1 MPDCWIFL
9 LKRRSALSKVSFSP
23 TRISANAGITS
34 SALGSSGPRRRRAS
48 VGARVLGGARMRVT
62 GLAECSPGEAPL
74 ATAATGNPMYAP
86 AHAGNVREQRYVA
99 GGIPIAEPGGVVH
112 DASVTRS

>member
-34 SALGSSGPRRRRAS
+34 SALGSSGSRHRRAS
-48 VGARVLGGARMRVT
+48 VGARVLGDARERDLRARRSVSPVRSHLQTPAEREANAEAEADSIARSSRV
-62 GLAECSPGEAPL
+62 GRW
-74 ATAATGNPMYAP
+74 AT
-86 AHAGNVREQRYVA
+86 
-99 GGIPIAEPGGVVH
+99 I
-112 DASVTRS
+112 